1 MCTVVVLRRPD
12 HEWPLIFA
20 ANRDEMS
27 TRPWKPP
34 ARHWP
39 DRADVVA
46 GLDIEAGGTWL
57 GINDT
62 GVIAGVLN
70 RRGSLGRDAKL
81 RSRGELA
88 LEALDHA
95 DAVDA
100 AGALGRLDGRS
111 WRSFNMVVA
120 DNRDAFWIK
129 SLGPSGDG
137 RIAVAEIPEGLH
149 MLTSGELDDP
159 SSGRITTYLPK
170 FRAAAVP
177 DPDAGDWRGWEAL
190 LAAHGVGP
198 ESPDDARER
207 SMCVVTETGFGT
219 LSSSLIALPSIR
231 ALGTKPVWRF
241 AAGRPGETPYESV
254 AL

>member
-12 HEWPLIFA
+12 HKWPLIFA

-39 DRADVVA
+39 DRADLVA
-46 GLDIEAGGTWL
+46 GLDVEAGGTWL

-100 AGALGRLDGRS
+100 AAALAALDGRS
-111 WRSFNMVVA
+111 YRSFNMVVA
-120 DNRDAFWIK
+120 DNRDAYWIK
-129 SLGPSGDG
+129 GLGPAGDG
-137 RIAVAEIPEGLH
+137 KVLVAEIPEGVS
-149 MLTSGELDDP
+149 MLTAVDLNDP
-159 SSGRITTYLPK
+159 ASGRIAAYLPR
-170 FRAAAVP
+170 FRAARAP
-177 DPDAGDWRGWEAL
+177 DPDSGDWAAWEAL
-190 LAAHGVGP
+190 MAGREKVQEGP
-198 ESPDDARER
+198 EDGYER
-207 SMCVVTETGFGT
+207 AMTVVTETGFGT
-219 LSSSLIALPSIR
+219 LSGSLVALPSAELADLR
-231 ALGTKPVWRF
+231 PVWRF
-241 AAGRPGETPYESV
+241 CAGRPGEAPYEPV
-254 AL
+254 KL

>member
-1 MCTVVVLRRPD
+1 
-12 HEWPLIFA
+12 
-20 ANRDEMS
+20 
-27 TRPWKPP
+27 
-34 ARHWP
+34 
-39 DRADVVA
+39 VA

-57 GINDT
+57 GLNDT

-100 AGALGRLDGRS
+100 ATALARLDGRS
-111 WRSFNMVVA
+111 WRSFNMVIA

-137 RIAVAEIPEGLH
+137 KVAVAEISDGLH

-159 SSGRITTYLPK
+159 ASGRIATYLPR
-170 FRAAAVP
+170 FRAAAPP

-190 LAAHGVGP
+190 LAARGEGP
-198 ESPDDARER
+198 ETPDDARER

-219 LSSSLIALPSIR
+219 LSSSLIALPSR
-231 ALGTKPVWRF
+231 AEPGLKPIWRF
-241 AAGRPGETPYESV
+241 AAGRPGETPYKSI